1 VILVREADLVLLHPP
16 SFYDF
21 RKRPFLY
28 GPVSDVVPSS
38 SIFEMYPLGFSTI
51 LGYLESRGFDVRIV
65 NLAARMLQDPG
76 YDAEKEIRSLRAKA
90 FGIDLHW
97 LAHAQGSLEVAR
109 LVKKHHGDTAVVF
122 GGLTASYFH
131 TQLMESP
138 HVDTVVRGDS
148 TEPVLERLLEAEFK
162 PPLLEAIPNLTYRD
176 ECGKTRV
183 NPLSFVPQSLD
194 YVSYGVSRMV
204 SSILSHKEIRGYLP
218 YRAWL
223 ESPIGAVFLCKGCN
237 YNCKT
242 CGGSRYAYRR
252 FFGRDQP
259 AFRSPEKVVED
270 LVDIR
275 GYMKGPIFVVSD
287 LRQAGKKYAE
297 RLLKEI
303 GREKVEG
310 PLVFEFFT
318 NVDRGTASMIAQYCD
333 NFSAEMSPE
342 SHDSG
347 VMLAQGRAFTQ
358 ASVERSLRN
367 LLDAGCERADVFF
380 MIGLPTQTRESVL
393 ATVEYVDRLLND
405 LDDDRLKPFV
415 APLAPNMDPGSII
428 FESPEENGYTLFLR
442 DLVEYR
448 DVSHSLSWKYL
459 LNYESRWLTRD
470 ELVDVT
476 YEAAYRINRVKASHG
491 LISETEA
498 EKQRGRIALS
508 WELSKEID
516 QRLEKGGQSQ
526 VEELARRIIGEPGLV
541 EEYSLCLSTELRWPG
556 SRIKYM
562 NLLKSL
568 FRR

>member
-1 VILVREADLVLLHPP
+1 MILVREADLVLLHPP

-76 YDAEKEIRSLRAKA
+76 YDAENEIRSLRAKA

-131 TQLMESP
+131 RQLMESP
-138 HVDTVVRGDS
+138 HVDIVVRGDS

-176 ECGKTRV
+176 ERGKTRV
-183 NPLSFVPQSLD
+183 NPLSFVPENLD
-194 YVSYGVSRMV
+194 YISYGVSRMV
-204 SSILSHKEIRGYLP
+204 TSILSHKEIRGYLP

-252 FFGRDQP
+252 FFGRDRP

-275 GYMKGPIFVVSD
+275 GYMKGPIFLVSD
-287 LRQAGKKYAE
+287 LRQAGKEYAE

-318 NVDRGTASMIAQYCD
+318 SVDRGTASMIAQYCD

-393 ATVEYVDRLLND
+393 ATVEYVDRLLNG
-405 LDDDRLKPFV
+405 LDDDRLKPFI

-428 FESPEENGYTLFLR
+428 FESPEENGYTVFFR
-442 DLVEYR
+442 DLMEYR
-448 DVSHSLSWKYL
+448 GVSHSLSWKYL

-498 EKQRGRIALS
+498 EKQQGRIALS

-516 QRLEKGGQSQ
+516 RRLQNGDQSQ
-526 VEELARRIIGEPGLV
+526 VEELARRIIGEPGLI

-562 NLLKSL
+562 NLLRSIFK
-568 FRR
+568 R

>member
-109 LVKKHHGDTAVVF
+109 LVKKHHGDSAVVF

-138 HVDTVVRGDS
+138 HVDIVVRGDS

-176 ECGKTRV
+176 ERGTTRV
-183 NPLSFVPQSLD
+183 NPLSFVPENLD
-194 YVSYGVSRMV
+194 YISYGVSRMV
-204 SSILSHKEIRGYLP
+204 SSILSHREIRGYLP

-252 FFGRDQP
+252 FFGRDRP

-275 GYMKGPIFVVSD
+275 RHMRGPIFLVSD
-287 LRQAGKKYAE
+287 LRQAGMEYAE

-333 NFSAEMSPE
+333 HFSAEMSPE

-393 ATVEYVDRLLND
+393 ATVEYVDRLLNS
-405 LDDDRLKPFV
+405 LDDDRLKPFI

-428 FESPEENGYTLFLR
+428 FESPEENGYTVFFR
-442 DLVEYR
+442 DLMEYR
-448 DVSHSLSWKYL
+448 GVSHSLSWKYL

-491 LISETEA
+491 VISETEA
-498 EKQRGRIALS
+498 EKQQGRIALS

-516 QRLEKGGQSQ
+516 RRLEKGGQSQ
-526 VEELARRIIGEPGLV
+526 VEELARRIIGEPGLI

-568 FRR
+568 LKR